1 MAVFLKKRAR
11 PKAEIPIAPM
21 IDCVFL
27 LLMYFM
33 VSATFERQEADISFQ
48 LPGVAEQTAPIE
60 MPDEQILEIL
70 ADGRVRLNDYE
81 YEISGSGEHLELAAT
96 LLRFRQ
102 ASEANRVEAAVTL
115 QPDPQAVHQAIVR
128 VLDACSVAGIE
139 IVHFGISE

>member
-1 MAVFLKKRAR
+1 MAVLLRKRIG
-11 PKAEIPIAPM
+11 PKPEIPIAPM

-33 VSATFERQEADISFQ
+33 VSATFEREEADIAFQ
-48 LPGVAEQTAPIE
+48 LPGVVEQTSPIE

-81 YEISGSGEHLELAAT
+81 FEASENGKLLELSAT
-96 LLRFRQ
+96 LSRFRQ
-102 ASEANRVEAAVTL
+102 ASEANRVDAAVTL
-115 QPDPQAVHQAIVR
+115 QPDPHAAHQAIVR
-128 VLDACSVAGIE
+128 VLDACSVAGIQ